1 MAVDPFGTA
10 ELGATVFSSAAL
22 VLSQQAR
29 QGLSEQVEQIA
40 QKSQEPDQDQKQLK
54 TVVESSGSAKADT
67 QPQQNQSAETPSTQS
82 EPTRGQNVNIK
93 G

>member
-29 QGLSEQVEQIA
+29 QGVSEQVEQIA
-40 QKSQEPDQDQKQLK
+40 QKSQKSDQYQIQL
-54 TVVESSGSAKADT
+54 ESAKADT
-67 QPQQNQSAETPSTQS
+67 QPQQNQAAVSPSSQS
-82 EPTRGQNVNIK
+82 EPSRGQIKNIIV
-93 G
+93 